1 MHSSCK
7 PASRSEVAGE
17 RPGSEP
23 ARYRRRAATCL
34 TLILFASVSR
44 SFAADIAV
52 AVHPE
57 VRVENLSFAEL
68 RKILLGDR
76 QFWPSGQPVTLIVR
90 APVAEERTLLLE
102 KVYEMTEPQFRQYWI
117 AKVFRA
123 EATSGPRVVVSND
136 ESLELIN
143 VLTGA
148 IALVSAADV
157 PAGVKVLKIDG
168 MKPGDRDYPLRSTK
182 TSKSPSK

>member
-1 MHSSCK
+1 VRERLRSHATTVGLVLVMAL
-7 PASRSEVAGE
+7 ASGA
-17 RPGSEP
+17 
-23 ARYRRRAATCL
+23 
-34 TLILFASVSR
+34 R

-90 APVAEERTLLLE
+90 APVAAERTLLLE
-102 KVYEMTEPQFRQYWI
+102 KVYEMSEAQFRQYWI

-123 EATSGPRVVVSND
+123 EATTGPRVVVSND
-136 ESLELIN
+136 ESLELIG
-143 VLTGA
+143 VLAGA
-148 IALVSAADV
+148 IALVSADDV
-157 PAGVKVLKIDG
+157 PAGVKVLKVDG
-168 MKPGDRDYPLRSTK
+168 AKPGDRDYPLRLNKSAK
-182 TSKSPSK
+182 SK